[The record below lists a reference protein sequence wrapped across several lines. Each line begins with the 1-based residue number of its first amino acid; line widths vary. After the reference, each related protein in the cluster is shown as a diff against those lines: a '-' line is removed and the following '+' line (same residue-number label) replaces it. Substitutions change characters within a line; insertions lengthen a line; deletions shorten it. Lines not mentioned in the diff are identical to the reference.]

1 MCKNGEKYYTQPVEK
16 SINKSRPRNE
26 QMVEIADNAG
36 KTAIVNIL
44 HIFKNI
50 KENMNM
56 MRIEMVLRGKHYNAL
71 VLEKQKGL
79 NLIKLPS

>member
-1 MCKNGEKYYTQPVEK
+1 
-16 SINKSRPRNE
+16 
-26 QMVEIADNAG
+26 MVEIADKDG

-56 MRIEMVLRGKHYNAL
+56 IRIEMVLGGKYIAL
-71 VLEKQKGL
+71 STYIRKIERPQT
-79 NLIKLPS
+79 N